1 MIILNNFNI
10 TRGGNKKKERMDCKM
25 SQSHLLIFLLL
36 LLYYNN
42 NRQHL
47 YANIGDESVHIR
59 ESFNCKKKRKKKLH
73 VCVCSCVTGRI

>member
-36 LLYYNN
+36 LYYNN

-59 ESFNCKKKRKKKLH
+59 ESFNCKKKKEKVAC
-73 VCVCSCVTGRI
+73 VCVCVTGRI